1 MWLLMFKEML
11 LDWEQPSKFIMN
23 ITFFFGGGGCRID
36 QSGTKG
42 RGRGSGWQTFMP
54 YIRLVFSRCTKGDKI
69 LNSSILG
76 SHVIHLN
83 NFIQNEV
90 YDF

>member
-1 MWLLMFKEML
+1 MFKEML

-42 RGRGSGWQTFMP
+42 RGRGSG
-54 YIRLVFSRCTKGDKI
+54 
-69 LNSSILG
+69 
-76 SHVIHLN
+76 
-83 NFIQNEV
+83 
-90 YDF
+90 